1 MVKIM
6 IDSASDMTQKEAD
19 ALGMILVPIEVQ
31 IDGELYMDGVDLSSS
46 EFYDKLVQAKELP
59 HTSLINE
66 YRWHEAF
73 EKATANG
80 DDVVVIVLSSKLSGT
95 LKCAQDAAKDFEGKV
110 YVVDSL
116 SATLSERLLG
126 EYALRLSKEGLGAK
140 EIAEKLEAK
149 KGKLHAYAMIDTL
162 KYLKMGGRI
171 SATTAF
177 FGELLGIK
185 PIIGLV
191 DGKVE
196 VIGKEKGAKKA
207 SIALKKIVEKDGG
220 IDLSLPH
227 GILWTGN
234 DTTLRDKFIE
244 DYNELW
250 NGDLEIQKHMM
261 SSTVGTHVGPGG
273 FGLAYFE
280 NE

>member
-6 IDSASDMTQKEAD
+6 IDSGSDMTQKEAD
-19 ALGMILVPIEVQ
+19 ELGMLFVPIEVQ
-31 IDGELYMDGVDLSSS
+31 IDGELYMDGFDLTPS
-46 EFYDKLVQAKELP
+46 EFYEKLVHAKEFP

-80 DDVVVIVLSSKLSGT
+80 DEVVAIVLSSGLSGT
-95 LKCAQDAAKDFEGKV
+95 FKCAQDAAKDFGGKV
-110 YVVDSL
+110 IAVDSM
-116 SATLSERLLG
+116 SATLGQRLLG
-126 EYALRLSKEGLGAK
+126 EYALRLSKEGLSAK
-140 EIAEKLEAK
+140 EIAEKLEEK
-149 KGKLHAYAMIDTL
+149 KGKLHAYAMIDNL

-185 PIIGLV
+185 PIIGIV
-191 DGKVE
+191 NGKVE
-196 VIGKEKGAKKA
+196 VLGKEKGAKKA
-207 SIALKKIVEKDGG
+207 SLALKNIVEKDGG

-244 DYNELW
+244 ERNELW
-250 NGDLEIQKHMM
+250 NGDLNIQRHMM
-261 SSTVGTHVGPGG
+261 GSTVGAHIGPGG

-280 NE
+280 N